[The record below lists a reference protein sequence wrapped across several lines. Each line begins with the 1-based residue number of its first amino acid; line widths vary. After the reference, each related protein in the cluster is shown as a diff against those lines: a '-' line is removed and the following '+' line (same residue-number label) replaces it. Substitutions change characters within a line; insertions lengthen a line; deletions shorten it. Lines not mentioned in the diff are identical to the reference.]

1 MVKTVND
8 RLQAALAY
16 AQAGWSIIPM
26 VPGSKQPLIG
36 WRDFQERRASTEE
49 IRAWFSRWPDANIA
63 VVTGAISGLVVIDID
78 PRHGGEASLQILE
91 SEVGP
96 IPSTVEAQTGG
107 GGRHL
112 YFAHPGQKIRNRTA
126 LRPGI
131 DLRADGGVIVLP
143 PSLHPS
149 GGRYTWAEGHA
160 PSQAETA
167 PLPRLLLTELAAAE
181 RYPGHPVVYWR
192 ELVASGVE
200 EGERNN
206 TIASLAGHLLWHE
219 VDPDVVAEMLV
230 CWNQMRCRPPLSQ
243 EEVLRTVGSI
253 AKLHQR
259 RSGAIGLPP
268 ETQQS

>member
-1 MVKTVND
+1 MATEVND

-16 AQAGWSIIPM
+16 AQAGWSVIPM
-26 VPGSKQPLIG
+26 APGSKQPLLA
-36 WRDFQERRASTEE
+36 WREFQERRAAAEE
-49 IRAWFSRWPDANIA
+49 IRAWFKRWPDANIA

-78 PRHGGEASLQILE
+78 PRHDGEASLQILE
-91 SEVGP
+91 SEIGP

-112 YFAHPGQKIRNRTA
+112 YFAYPGRTIRNRTA

-149 GGRYTWAEGHA
+149 GGRYAWAEGHA
-160 PSQAETA
+160 PNQAEAA
-167 PLPRLLLTELAAAE
+167 PLPPRLLAELASDE
-181 RYPGHPVVYWR
+181 QHPGHPLIYWR
-192 ELVASGVE
+192 ELVAAGVG

-206 TIASLAGHLLWHE
+206 TIASLAGHLLWHD
-219 VDPDVVAEMLV
+219 VDADVVAEMLV
-230 CWNQMRCRPPLSQ
+230 CWNQVRCRPPLSQ

-259 RSGAIGLPP
+259 RSGALSLPSG
-268 ETQQS
+268 THR